1 MSQIQMVTATEP
13 GGPTDG
19 NGNGNSRPRSTLSRV
34 ASALDLRRNG
44 LALFALAMV
53 GLVALIR
60 PDFVSVD
67 NFVSILRGQSFIGII
82 AVGMAIVMI
91 AGGFDLSVARVAALS
106 GVIVGTL
113 HYLGPIPA
121 IAAALGVA
129 AVIGFING
137 TLITRARVNPFVVT
151 LGMFSIASSL
161 TLVASGGE
169 TRRGFDPWLL
179 SISEGDI
186 GPVPAPIVY
195 FLVTAVVC
203 HFLLSRTRFGRYVYA
218 VGGSVEASRL
228 AGVPTSWVITASYV
242 IVSLCAG
249 IAGVVTTS
257 YLRSATPGAFAGGEL
272 DAIAAVILG
281 GVRLGGGVGTIPR
294 TVLGVLILGAIGNAL
309 IFLGVDPFW
318 QGFVKGSVI
327 IIAVAIDALQN
338 RQRRA

>member
-1 MSQIQMVTATEP
+1 MSENQTEAAMMP
-13 GGPTDG
+13 GGSAGG
-19 NGNGNSRPRSTLSRV
+19 NGSGSARSLLSRV
-34 ASALDLRRNG
+34 SSALDLRRNG
-44 LALFALAMV
+44 LALFFLAMV
-53 GLVALIR
+53 GVVALMR
-60 PDFVSVD
+60 PDFVSVE

-82 AVGMAIVMI
+82 ACGMAIVMI
-91 AGGFDLSVARVAALS
+91 AGGFDLSVARVAALT
-106 GVIVGTL
+106 GVIVGTV
-113 HYLGPIPA
+113 HHLGPIPA
-121 IAAALGVA
+121 IAIALGVA
-129 AVIGFING
+129 ALIGLVNG

-169 TRRGFDPWLL
+169 TRRDFEPWLL
-179 SISEGDI
+179 AISEGNI
-186 GPVPAPIVY
+186 GPVPSVIVY
-195 FLVTAVVC
+195 FLATALVC
-203 HFLLSRTRFGRYVYA
+203 HLLLSRTRFGQYVYA

-228 AGVPTSWVITASYV
+228 AGVPTSMVITASYV

-249 IAGVVTTS
+249 IAGVVAAS

-309 IFLGVDPFW
+309 IFLGIDPFW

-338 RQRRA
+338 RQRTT